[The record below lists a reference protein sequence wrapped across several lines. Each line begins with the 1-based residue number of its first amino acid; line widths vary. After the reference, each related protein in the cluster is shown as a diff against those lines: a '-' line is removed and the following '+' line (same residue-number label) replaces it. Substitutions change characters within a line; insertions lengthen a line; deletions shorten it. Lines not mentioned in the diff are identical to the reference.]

1 MMNPSMSTSTAAA
14 AVTGHTNCETS
25 STAQGRAAAGIR
37 GFAAAAGG
45 PRSSSCRSV
54 RRGSDFHYCLR
65 LLVCIWMVLCL
76 FQHIEAKTTT
86 SKKKTTPSTHF
97 AKTTKKTEKAPPTKA
112 PSKAPTKAPPIPPA
126 SSYGSGKVYNVRA
139 FGANGNGVSS
149 DSPVRKLMCLHCSTF
164 NYGIQGCCSDWIS
177 ISSYIDTV
185 EFSWWSTHVVLWNF
199 LESRRAVLREE
210 FSKKDIL
217 SQICTLFWIFAG
229 IFECVGSRLSFH
241 RNSNHPCPCGIHI
254 SSGVSHGLL
263 RSWLFRHTHSRG

>member
-1 MMNPSMSTSTAAA
+1 MMNPSMSTSAVAAMAAA

-112 PSKAPTKAPPIPPA
+112 PSKAPTKAHTKAPSIPPA

-164 NYGIQGCCSDWIS
+164 NYGIQGCCSD
-177 ISSYIDTV
+177 
-185 EFSWWSTHVVLWNF
+185 
-199 LESRRAVLREE
+199 
-210 FSKKDIL
+210 
-217 SQICTLFWIFAG
+217 
-229 IFECVGSRLSFH
+229 
-241 RNSNHPCPCGIHI
+241 
-254 SSGVSHGLL
+254 
-263 RSWLFRHTHSRG
+263 